1 MKLCPGYRIVRRA
14 RSVDSFLIESVIGD
28 ENLGYT
34 SRPFSETLNNPHPLD
49 GLPNTP
55 AEAAVK
61 RGA

>member
-1 MKLCPGYRIVRRA
+1 
-14 RSVDSFLIESVIGD
+14 VDSFLIESVIGD